1 MEIAGNRPRAKGGSA
16 HWNVIVTM
24 LQRYI
29 IDVKNLCH
37 WLWVG
42 LYTLDLDMTYRIA
55 SVVIVV
61 DPSQIGDF
69 KEGKREKV
77 ER

>member
-1 MEIAGNRPRAKGGSA
+1 MEISGNRPRAQGGSA

-55 SVVIVV
+55 SFVIVV
-61 DPSQIGDF
+61 HLSQIDDLKRV
-69 KEGKREKV
+69 KEKR
-77 ER
+77 

>member
-1 MEIAGNRPRAKGGSA
+1 MEISGNRPRAQGGSA
-16 HWNVIVTM
+16 HWNKIVTM

-55 SVVIVV
+55 SFVIVV
-61 DPSQIGDF
+61 HLSQIDDLKRV
-69 KEGKREKV
+69 KEKR
-77 ER
+77 

>member
-1 MEIAGNRPRAKGGSA
+1 MEISGNRPRAQGGSA
-16 HWNVIVTM
+16 HWNEIVTM

-55 SVVIVV
+55 SFVIVV
-61 DPSQIGDF
+61 HLSQIDDLKRV
-69 KEGKREKV
+69 KEKR
-77 ER
+77 